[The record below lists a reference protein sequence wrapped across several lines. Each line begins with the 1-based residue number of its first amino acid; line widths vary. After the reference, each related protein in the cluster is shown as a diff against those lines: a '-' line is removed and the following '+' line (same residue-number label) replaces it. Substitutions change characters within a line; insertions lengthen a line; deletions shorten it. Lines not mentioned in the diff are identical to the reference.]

1 MEREEGAAI
10 LIFGWWEEQ
19 IFEGSHFRG
28 GRGRGANSR
37 IHGIL
42 SMYKAKTLRE
52 ANQAYEKDYLLDA
65 QNVTKE

>member
-1 MEREEGAAI
+1 MITIHDPMKLI
-10 LIFGWWEEQ
+10 LILDVLPSFTTY
-19 IFEGSHFRG
+19 I
-28 GRGRGANSR
+28 
-37 IHGIL
+37 

>member
-1 MEREEGAAI
+1 MEREKGAAI

-19 IFEGSHFRG
+19 IFEGAHFRG
-28 GRGRGANSR
+28 GGGGANSR